1 MIQSRFNI
9 AFILILLLGVL
20 PSISLAASNIEIQKS
35 GEKVSVTFT
44 TFNLKWFGL
53 GGAMW
58 NTPDQEFRENLILR
72 FLNEE
77 LPDTDLFLFTE
88 VVNTELLAQT
98 LKGRYECV
106 SYEGKW
112 SRHQHVVLCFNPS
125 KFRVEKFDEDYIIS
139 EVDLGSGGQRPALQA
154 KVCHKNGSC
163 FLQVIGVHL
172 AAGPRSEKR
181 IEQFNH
187 IKDNFLKQDQMLPTV
202 LAGDFNSYSKQQS
215 GLEKDDIDI
224 FEELISSTQRSF
236 KSINREIKTYSSG
249 EWARTYDHI
258 IISTD
263 TIHSKST
270 QGYQSCQTKTDL
282 REKFIPYIN
291 FRKYF
296 SDHCPVTS
304 TLQIPP

>member
-1 MIQSRFNI
+1 MTLI
-9 AFILILLLGVL
+9 FIMLLWVFPPNSFAATQLENQRA
-20 PSISLAASNIEIQKS
+20 SQKISLT
-35 GEKVSVTFT
+35 VT

-58 NTPDQEFRENLILR
+58 NNPEQEFRENLILR

-77 LPDTDLFLFTE
+77 LADTDLYLFTE
-88 VVNTELLAQT
+88 VVNTDLLAQT
-98 LKGRYECV
+98 LKSRYECV
-106 SYEGKW
+106 SYQGKW
-112 SRHQHVVLCFNPS
+112 NRHQHVVLCFDQS
-125 KFRVEKFDEDYIIS
+125 KFRAEKYDEDYIIG
-139 EVDLGSGGQRPALQA
+139 EVDLGNGGLRPALQA

-224 FEELISSTQRSF
+224 FEELINTYNRTF
-236 KSINREIKTYSSG
+236 KSVNRDIKTYSSG

-258 IISTD
+258 VISTD
-263 TIHSKST
+263 TIVSQST
-270 QGYQSCQTKTDL
+270 YGYQSCQTKTDL
-282 REKFIPYIN
+282 RDKFIPYIN

-304 TLQIPP
+304 KIEINL